1 MSPWLARCAHEP
13 GVLGDLLVL
22 MSQDRWIRIKGLT
35 DDLKA
40 VTAGQ
45 WLQDENFFE
54 SAIEGCATVVVYLA
68 AEQFTP
74 EITLYE
80 GLCTVAS

>member
-1 MSPWLARCAHEP
+1 
-13 GVLGDLLVL
+13 

-45 WLQDENFFE
+45 WLQDKNFFE
-54 SAIEGCATVVVYLA
+54 DSVEGFATVVVYLA
-68 AEQFTP
+68 AA
-74 EITLYE
+74 L
-80 GLCTVAS
+80 ASNAI